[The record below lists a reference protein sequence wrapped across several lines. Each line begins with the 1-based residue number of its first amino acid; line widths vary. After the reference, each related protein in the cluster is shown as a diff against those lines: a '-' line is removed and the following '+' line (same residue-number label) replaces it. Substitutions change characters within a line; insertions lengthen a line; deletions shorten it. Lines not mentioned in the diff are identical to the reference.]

1 MYMTKKELE
10 AKVEEIRK
18 YKAMIEEASNIEKAL
33 EAEVISYMN
42 ENNLTEEITDTA
54 KITYKS
60 QTRATLD
67 KKRLEE
73 DLGSLEEYTKT
84 TTYSV
89 LRIKQQAVS
98 NQQGRGWSNPPDI
111 LKNRSDLYMSKTR
124 IISIK
129 DLTCSTYSVK
139 DNSDRGCHTA
149 CKSEIKV
156 GDEVVIDNYFTLVTE

>member
-1 MYMTKKELE
+1 MCMTKKELE

-18 YKAMIEEASNIEKAL
+18 YKAM
-33 EAEVISYMN
+33 VISYMN

-60 QTRATLD
+60 QVRSTLD

-89 LRIKQQAVS
+89 LRIK
-98 NQQGRGWSNPPDI
+98 
-111 LKNRSDLYMSKTR
+111 
-124 IISIK
+124 
-129 DLTCSTYSVK
+129 
-139 DNSDRGCHTA
+139 
-149 CKSEIKV
+149 
-156 GDEVVIDNYFTLVTE
+156 